1 MDERQ
6 ITVIGLPGSGKTTYL
21 AALWSLITEGT
32 AATALKL
39 HSLKAGDSSHLNK
52 IARRWRSAVDQDRTL
67 LLGNQTVIMNLI
79 DVDGR
84 KAQIRFPDL
93 AGEDIRRM
101 WESRLCDAELIQHLS
116 SRSVLLFIH
125 SDTIK
130 YPMPITEKVRI
141 EKALG
146 QEANQSEA
154 TEPVE
159 WAPGMAPT
167 QIQIIGL
174 LELLAS
180 EPLDIGPRKLA
191 VVLSAWDKVRPQTST
206 PMGVLDMRL
215 PMLAQFLRQN
225 FHGWKWEVYGISA
238 QGGAYDPADKTK
250 PRSKEA
256 ERLREYEMPSQR
268 IKVVTEGGANDNDLT
283 LPLSWLME

>member
-1 MDERQ
+1 MSQRQ

-32 AATALKL
+32 ALTALKL

-52 IARRWRSAVDQDRTL
+52 IAQRWRSAVDQDRTL

-79 DVDGR
+79 DVGGR

-101 WESRLCDAELIQHLS
+101 WENRLCDVELIEHLS
-116 SRSVLLFIH
+116 SHNVLLFIH

-130 YPMPITEKVRI
+130 YPMPITEKNRI
-141 EKALG
+141 EKAFG
-146 QEANQSEA
+146 QESNQTVAS
-154 TEPVE
+154 EPVE

-180 EPLDIGPRKLA
+180 EPLDVGPRKVA

-206 PMGVLDMRL
+206 PMEVLAMRL

-238 QGGAYDPADKTK
+238 QGGAYDPADETK

-256 ERLREYEMPSQR
+256 ERLREYEMPSKR
-268 IKVVTEGGANDNDLT
+268 IKVVTRDRAHDNDLT